1 MMHLHIWRVLFKM
14 NTSNRAW
21 LFIVFI
27 LLLSFVGPFSAQRI
41 DDDDDKDGSVA
52 EEEIHVGVIL
62 DMGSWEGKTLQTC
75 ISMAI
80 SDFYTIHDYY
90 KTRVVLH
97 TRDSKGEP
105 LLALSSALE
114 LLQNSQVRAIFGAQT
129 SMEAKFLAEL
139 GDKTE
144 VPIITF
150 SPSSSKHYPYFLQI
164 SQSETCQAEATAA
177 IVAAFGWRDVII
189 VHEDSDDW
197 TDFVPYLVDSL
208 QGKSVNVAYKTSF
221 ASSFKDDMII
231 EELYE
236 LKKFQQ
242 TIFIVHMSPSL
253 ATRIFENA
261 KELGMMGRGYA
272 WIMTVNS
279 MNHLNSIRTFS
290 HASDSMHGVIGLRF
304 YIPASEELR
313 DFTSRWRK
321 IKFHTEQDMEAYNME
336 LNVFCVWA
344 YDVAW
349 GLAKAAEKLRPRISL
364 SRKPVDSKLNL
375 IIDLDKIATASR
387 HGNYSILL
395 KEILQ
400 LKFKGLSGEFQFVNG
415 KLVSNA
421 FEIVN
426 MLGKGERR
434 VGFWTSAE
442 KITREPYSSDHGRRL
457 SSSDGN
463 LEDIIWPGGYA
474 TIPKG
479 YMAQTGRRKLRIAVP
494 GTEFTELV
502 NIDRDLDNNVTTITG
517 FCIDVFKAAIRALPY
532 QVDYEFIPF
541 LNSNGENNGSYNE
554 LIYHIYL
561 QNYDGAVGDI
571 TITADR
577 TLYVDFTLPY
587 TDLGVGI
594 VVPKETTNNMWI
606 FLEPLKA
613 DLWLSSVGL
622 FVMTGFV
629 VWLIERPIN
638 NEFQGPISQQIGTI
652 FLFSFSTLTFTH
664 KERLLSN
671 LSRFVVFVVL
681 ILTSS
686 YTATLTSMITVQHIK
701 LNSKENYIGYQE
713 NPFIKGVISNLNF
726 ENSHLQPFSS
736 PEEFAD
742 ALSRGSKK
750 GGVSAIIDEIPYI
763 KIFLAKYS
771 ADYSMAGSMSIS
783 NGFAFAFRK
792 GSPLA
797 PDMSRAIAQLREN
810 GTLRT
815 IENEWFKCPLA
826 LTSDETSNNVKPLT
840 IDSFR
845 GLFLITGVSS
855 ALALAMLSIC
865 LIHKNWHV
873 LKNCN
878 SRVLFRARLNFVK
891 EYLSKKLSSR
901 NGETSVIHPEQI
913 TP

>member
-1 MMHLHIWRVLFKM
+1 MSGSLCETVLRADLTTINSIFFPNLLLLIFFFNFIIHHQTNNHPKTFNLFFYFQILFFLLLHLFFFFLFLLFYPEFFLVLPFSFSSSSFFFLEFFFVLSLLFFFFQNFFFVLVLVLFFFQ
-14 NTSNRAW
+14 NFFW
-21 LFIVFI
+21 FFQFLFLKIFTI
-27 LLLSFVGPFSAQRI
+27 NMLLKNV
-41 DDDDDKDGSVA
+41 
-52 EEEIHVGVIL
+52 
-62 DMGSWEGKTLQTC
+62 
-75 ISMAI
+75 
-80 SDFYTIHDYY
+80 
-90 KTRVVLH
+90 
-97 TRDSKGEP
+97 
-105 LLALSSALE
+105 ALE

-150 SPSSSKHYPYFLQI
+150 SPSSLKHYLYFLQI
-164 SQSETCQAEATAA
+164 SQNETCQAEAIAA

-189 VHEDSDDW
+189 VHMDSDDW
-197 TDFVPYLVDSL
+197 TDFLPHLVNSL
-208 QGKSVNVAYKTSF
+208 QGKSINVAYKTSF
-221 ASSFKDDMII
+221 ASSFKDDAII

-236 LKKFQQ
+236 LKIFQQ

-253 ATRIFENA
+253 TTRIFENA
-261 KELGMMGRGYA
+261 KELGMMAIGYA

-290 HASDSMHGVIGLRF
+290 HVSDSMHGVIGL
-304 YIPASEELR
+304 
-313 DFTSRWRK
+313 RK

-344 YDVAW
+344 YDVSW

-375 IIDLDKIATASR
+375 IIDLDKIAIASR
-387 HGNYSILL
+387 HGNYSIFL

-426 MLGKGERR
+426 MLGRGERR
-434 VGFWTSAE
+434 
-442 KITREPYSSDHGRRL
+442 SDHGRRL
-457 SSSDGN
+457 SYSNRN
-463 LEDIIWPGGYA
+463 LEDIIWPVGYT

-479 YMAQTGRRKLRIAVP
+479 YVAQTGRRKLRITVL
-494 GTEFTELV
+494 GTGFTILV

-517 FCIDVFKAAIRALPY
+517 FCIDVFKAVIRALPY

-541 LNSNGENNGSYNE
+541 LNSSGENNESYNV
-554 LIYHIYL
+554 LIYQIYL
-561 QNYDGAVGDI
+561 QNYDGVVGDI
-571 TITADR
+571 TITAN
-577 TLYVDFTLPY
+577 VDFTLPY
-587 TDLGVGI
+587 TDLGVGGVTI

-613 DLWLSSVGL
+613 DLWLSSAGL

-629 VWLIERPIN
+629 VWLIEHPIN

-652 FLFSFSTLTFTH
+652 FWFSFSTFTFTH
-664 KERLLSN
+664 MI
-671 LSRFVVFVVL
+671 FWVFVVL
-681 ILTSS
+681 ILSSS
-686 YTATLTSMITVQHIK
+686 YTATLTSIELKGELHRVR
-701 LNSKENYIGYQE
+701 KEFLHPRSHKQ
-713 NPFIKGVISNLNF
+713 NLNF
-726 ENSHLQPFSS
+726 QNFCLQPFTS
-736 PEEFAD
+736 PKEYAD

-771 ADYSMAGSMSIS
+771 ADYSMSTT
-783 NGFAFAFRK
+783 NGFAFGGLK
-792 GSPLA
+792 PTLA
-797 PDMSRAIAQLREN
+797 LTELRLWSRVIADLRGN
-810 GTLRT
+810 GTLSV

-826 LTSDETSNNVKPLT
+826 VTSDETSNNVKPLT

-901 NGETSVIHPEQI
+901 KRNRCN
-913 TP
+913 TPRANYSMIMKFLIRE

>member
-14 NTSNRAW
+14 NTSNQAW

-80 SDFYTIHDYY
+80 SDFYTKHDYY

-139 GDKTE
+139 GDKTK

-164 SQSETCQAEATAA
+164 SQNETYQAEATTA

-197 TDFVPYLVDSL
+197 TDF
-208 QGKSVNVAYKTSF
+208 TSF
-221 ASSFKDDMII
+221 ASSFKDDTII

-253 ATRIFENA
+253 TTRIFKNV

-290 HASDSMHGVIGLRF
+290 HVSDSMHGVIGLRS

-313 DFTSRWRK
+313 DFTSRWKK
-321 IKFHTEQDMEAYNME
+321 IKFHVEQDMEAYNME

-375 IIDLDKIATASR
+375 IIDLDKIATTSR
-387 HGNYSILL
+387 HCNYSILL

-400 LKFKGLSGEFQFVNG
+400 LKFKGLSSEFQFVNG

-426 MLGKGERR
+426 MLGRGERR
-434 VGFWTSAE
+434 VGFWISAW
-442 KITREPYSSDHGRRL
+442 KITREPYLFDYGRRL

-479 YMAQTGRRKLRIAVP
+479 YMAQTGCKKLRIAVP

-502 NIDRDLDNNVTTITG
+502 NIDCDLNNNVTTITG
-517 FCIDVFKAAIRALPY
+517 FCIDVFKAAISALPY
-532 QVDYEFIPF
+532 EVDYEFIPF
-541 LNSNGENNGSYNE
+541 LNSSGENIGTYNG
-554 LIYHIYL
+554 LIYQIYL
-561 QNYDGAVGDI
+561 QNYDSAVGDI
-571 TITADR
+571 TITSNGS
-577 TLYVDFTLPY
+577 LYVDFTLPY
-587 TDLGVGI
+587 TDFGVGM

-606 FLEPLKA
+606 FLEPLKV
-613 DLWLSSVGL
+613 DLWLSSAGL
-622 FVMTGFV
+622 FIMTGFV

-638 NEFQGPISQQIGTI
+638 NEFQGPISQQIGMI
-652 FLFSFSTLTFTH
+652 FWFSFSTLTFAH
-664 KERLLSN
+664 KFGNITIVFAGERLLSN
-671 LSRFVVFVVL
+671 LSRFVVIVWVFVVL

-686 YTATLTSMITVQHIK
+686 DT
-701 LNSKENYIGYQE
+701 ENYIGYQE
-713 NPFIKGVISNLNF
+713 NSFTKGVIGNLNF
-726 ENSHLQPFSS
+726 KNSYLQPFSS
-736 PEEFAD
+736 PKEYAD

-750 GGVSAIIDEIPYI
+750 RGVSAIIDEIPYI
-763 KIFLAKYS
+763 KVFLAKYS
-771 ADYSMAGSMSIS
+771 ADYSMAAGSMSTT

-792 GSPLA
+792 GSPLV
-797 PDMSRAIAQLREN
+797 PDMSRVIADLREN

-826 LTSDETSNNVKPLT
+826 LTCDETSNNVKPLT

-865 LIHKNWHV
+865 LIHKNWHA
-873 LKNCN
+873 LKNCD

-901 NGETSVIHPEQI
+901 SGETSVIHLEQI

>member
-1 MMHLHIWRVLFKM
+1 MMHLHIFKM
-14 NTSNRAW
+14 NTNNRAW

-41 DDDDDKDGSVA
+41 DDDDDDKDGSVA
-52 EEEIHVGVIL
+52 EGEIHVGVIL
-62 DMGSWEGKTLQTC
+62 DMGSWEGKNLQTC

-80 SDFYTIHDYY
+80 SDFYTKHDYY

-139 GDKTE
+139 GDRTE

-164 SQSETCQAEATAA
+164 SQNETCQAEATAA

-197 TDFVPYLVDSL
+197 TDFVPHLVNSL
-208 QGKSVNVAYKTSF
+208 QGKSINVAYKTSL
-221 ASSFKDDMII
+221 ASSFKDDAII
-231 EELYE
+231 EELYQ

-242 TIFIVHMSPSL
+242 TIFVVHMSPSL
-253 ATRIFENA
+253 TTRIFETA

-290 HASDSMHGVIGLRF
+290 HVSDSMHGVIGLRS
-304 YIPASEELR
+304 YIPASEELH

-321 IKFHTEQDMEAYNME
+321 IKFHAEQDMEPYNME

-344 YDVAW
+344 YDVSW
-349 GLAKAAEKLRPRISL
+349 GLAKAAEKLRPRISF

-375 IIDLDKIATASR
+375 IIDLDKIATTSR

-426 MLGKGERR
+426 MLGRGERR
-434 VGFWTSAE
+434 VGFWTSAG

-457 SSSDGN
+457 SSSGGN

-479 YMAQTGRRKLRIAVP
+479 YVAQTGRRKLRIAVP
-494 GTEFTELV
+494 KSGFTELV

-517 FCIDVFKAAIRALPY
+517 LCIDVFKAAIRALPY

-541 LNSNGENNGSYNE
+541 LNSSGENIGTYNE
-554 LIYHIYL
+554 LIYQIYL

-571 TITADR
+571 TITANR

-587 TDLGVGI
+587 TDLGVGM
-594 VVPKETTNNMWI
+594 VVPKETTNNI
-606 FLEPLKA
+606 A
-613 DLWLSSVGL
+613 GL

-652 FLFSFSTLTFTH
+652 FWFSFSTLTFTH

-671 LSRFVVFVVL
+671 LSRFVVIVWVFVVL

-701 LNSKENYIGYQE
+701 LNSKENYIGYQRDSL
-713 NPFIKGVISNLNF
+713 IKGVISNLNF
-726 ENSHLQPFSS
+726 ENSHLKPFSS
-736 PEEFAD
+736 PEEYAD

-750 GGVSAIIDEIPYI
+750 GGVLAIIDEIPYI

-771 ADYSMAGSMSIS
+771 ADYSMVGCMSTT
-783 NGFAFAFRK
+783 NGFTFAFRK
-792 GSPLA
+792 GSPLV
-797 PDMSRAIAQLREN
+797 PDMSRVIAELRGN
-810 GTLRT
+810 GTLSM

-826 LTSDETSNNVKPLT
+826 FTSDEPSNNVKPLT

-901 NGETSVIHPEQI
+901 NGETRVIHPEEI

>member
-1 MMHLHIWRVLFKM
+1 M

-27 LLLSFVGPFSAQRI
+27 FLLSFVGPFSAQRI

-80 SDFYTIHDYY
+80 SDFYTKHDYY

-129 SMEAKFLAEL
+129 SMEAKLLAEL

-164 SQSETCQAEATAA
+164 SQNETCQAEATTA

-197 TDFVPYLVDSL
+197 TDFVPYLVNSL
-208 QGKSVNVAYKTSF
+208 QWKSVNVAYKTSF
-221 ASSFKDDMII
+221 ASSFKDDAII

-242 TIFIVHMSPSL
+242 TIFIVHMSSSL
-253 ATRIFENA
+253 TTRIFENA

-290 HASDSMHGVIGLRF
+290 HVSDSMHGVIGLRS

-321 IKFHTEQDMEAYNME
+321 IKFHAEEDMEAYNME

-426 MLGKGERR
+426 VLGRGERI
-434 VGFWTSAE
+434 VGFWTFAG

-457 SSSDGN
+457 FSSGGN

-479 YMAQTGRRKLRIAVP
+479 YVSQTGYRKLRIAVLKT
-494 GTEFTELV
+494 GFTELV

-532 QVDYEFIPF
+532 EVDYEFIPF
-541 LNSNGENNGSYNE
+541 LNSSGENNGTYSE
-554 LIYHIYL
+554 LMYLISL

-571 TITADR
+571 TITSNR
-577 TLYVDFTLPY
+577 SLYVDFTLPY

-606 FLEPLKA
+606 FLEPLKV
-613 DLWLSSVGL
+613 DLWLSSAGL

-638 NEFQGPISQQIGTI
+638 NEFQGPISQQIGMI
-652 FLFSFSTLTFTH
+652 FWFSFSTLTFAH
-664 KERLLSN
+664 RERLLSN
-671 LSRFVVFVVL
+671 LSRFVVIVWVFAVL

-701 LNSKENYIGYQE
+701 LNSKENYIGYKKGS
-713 NPFIKGVISNLNF
+713 FTAGVISNLNF
-726 ENSHLQPFSS
+726 KNFYLQKFST

-771 ADYSMAGSMSIS
+771 ADYSMVGSMSTS

-792 GSPLA
+792 GSPLV
-797 PDMSRAIAQLREN
+797 PDMSRVIADLRGN
-810 GTLRT
+810 GTLSV

-826 LTSDETSNNVKPLT
+826 VTSDETSNNVKPLT

-878 SRVLFRARLNFVK
+878 SKVLFRARVNFVK

>member
-1 MMHLHIWRVLFKM
+1 MMHLHIFKM

-21 LFIVFI
+21 LFIVLI

-164 SQSETCQAEATAA
+164 SQNETCQAEATAA

-197 TDFVPYLVDSL
+197 TDFLPHLVNSL
-208 QGKSVNVAYKTSF
+208 QGKSINVAYKTSF
-221 ASSFKDDMII
+221 TSSFKDDAII

-253 ATRIFENA
+253 TTRIFENA

-279 MNHLNSIRTFS
+279 MNHLNSIRIFS
-290 HASDSMHGVIGLRF
+290 HVSDSMHGVIGLRS

-321 IKFHTEQDMEAYNME
+321 IKFHAEQDMEAYNME
-336 LNVFCVWA
+336 
-344 YDVAW
+344 
-349 GLAKAAEKLRPRISL
+349 
-364 SRKPVDSKLNL
+364 KPVDSKLNL
-375 IIDLDKIATASR
+375 IIDLDKIATTSR
-387 HGNYSILL
+387 HGTYSILL

-426 MLGKGERR
+426 MLGRGERR
-434 VGFWTSAE
+434 VGFWTFAG
-442 KITREPYSSDHGRRL
+442 KISREPYSSDHGRQL

-494 GTEFTELV
+494 GTGFTELV

-532 QVDYEFIPF
+532 EVDYEFIPF
-541 LNSNGENNGSYNE
+541 LNSSGENIGNYNE
-554 LIYHIYL
+554 LIYQIYL

-571 TITADR
+571 TITANR

-587 TDLGVGI
+587 SDLGVGMI
-594 VVPKETTNNMWI
+594 VPKETTNNLWI

-613 DLWLSSVGL
+613 DLWLSSAGL

-638 NEFQGPISQQIGTI
+638 NEFQGSISQQIGTI
-652 FLFSFSTLTFTH
+652 FWFSFSTLTFTH

-671 LSRFVVFVVL
+671 LSRFVVTIWVFVVL

-701 LNSKENYIGYQE
+701 LNSKENYIGYHE
-713 NPFIKGVISNLNF
+713 DSFTKGVISNLNF
-726 ENSHLQPFSS
+726 KNSYLQPFSS
-736 PEEFAD
+736 PKEYAD

-771 ADYSMAGSMSIS
+771 ADYSMVGSMSTT

-797 PDMSRAIAQLREN
+797 LDMSRVIAQLRGN
-810 GTLRT
+810 RTLSM

-826 LTSDETSNNVKPLT
+826 FTSDEPSTNVKPLT

-878 SRVLFRARLNFVK
+878 SRVLFRVRLNFVK